1 MARNT
6 FFEDEVIERKF
17 DAKQLK
23 RIMRYVMHYR
33 FELFVGLTLMIL
45 ASICSLSGPYISK
58 IIMDNMIPNKDIRG
72 ILFMIAVFLGFLG
85 LQIIFNIIKGFLMN
99 RMGYSVVYDL
109 RRDLFNHLQTLSFK
123 FFDDRPTGKVLVR
136 LTNYIDSL
144 AKLLSD
150 GIVNMVTDLVTLVAI
165 VVIMFTIDVKLSFV
179 SLATCVPLFIIAFA
193 FRNIV
198 KNRQVIMNHK
208 NANRTAY
215 VHENIMGVKIVQ
227 SFTREGEN
235 AETYDQLNKDCVS
248 AWMRVFRVNQ
258 LFFPCVDIT
267 SVIGMCLTYFVGWLL
282 LDLNA
287 VTLGVI
293 FAFSGYIGRFWQP
306 INNMSAIYNQLL
318 VAMANVESIF
328 DIMEEPADIHDIEG
342 AAELPKIKGDIHFEG
357 VTFGYEP
364 DVDILRDLS
373 FDVKSGET
381 VALVGPTGAGKTTV
395 VNLISRFYDI
405 AKGKITIDGTDI
417 HSVTLNSLRRQM
429 GIMMQDTFI
438 FEGTILDNIRY
449 GRLDATDEEC
459 MEAAR
464 LIYADEFI
472 EKLPHGYH
480 TRISERGSELSTG
493 ERQLL
498 SFARVVIS
506 DPRILILDEATS
518 SIDTKTEK
526 LIQMALDRLLEGRT
540 SFIIAHRLSTIK
552 KADQIMYIA
561 NQGIAECGT
570 HEELLQKRGYYYEL
584 TKAQYEALLST

>member
-1 MARNT
+1 MVFNGVD
-6 FFEDEVIERKF
+6 FGYNDDKIVLHDIKMY
-17 DAKQLK
+17 AKPGQK
-23 RIMRYVMHYR
+23 IA
-33 FELFVGLTLMIL
+33 FVG
-45 ASICSLSGPYISK
+45 A
-58 IIMDNMIPNKDIRG
+58 
-72 ILFMIAVFLGFLG
+72 
-85 LQIIFNIIKGFLMN
+85 
-99 RMGYSVVYDL
+99 
-109 RRDLFNHLQTLSFK
+109 
-123 FFDDRPTGKVLVR
+123 
-136 LTNYIDSL
+136 
-144 AKLLSD
+144 
-150 GIVNMVTDLVTLVAI
+150 
-165 VVIMFTIDVKLSFV
+165 
-179 SLATCVPLFIIAFA
+179 
-193 FRNIV
+193 
-198 KNRQVIMNHK
+198 
-208 NANRTAY
+208 
-215 VHENIMGVKIVQ
+215 
-227 SFTREGEN
+227 
-235 AETYDQLNKDCVS
+235 
-248 AWMRVFRVNQ
+248 
-258 LFFPCVDIT
+258 
-267 SVIGMCLTYFVGWLL
+267 
-282 LDLNA
+282 
-287 VTLGVI
+287 
-293 FAFSGYIGRFWQP
+293 
-306 INNMSAIYNQLL
+306 
-318 VAMANVESIF
+318 
-328 DIMEEPADIHDIEG
+328 
-342 AAELPKIKGDIHFEG
+342 
-357 VTFGYEP
+357 
-364 DVDILRDLS
+364 
-373 FDVKSGET
+373 
-381 VALVGPTGAGKTTV
+381 TGAGKTTV

-405 AKGKITIDGTDI
+405 SKGKITIDGTDI

-472 EKLPHGYH
+472 EKLPHGYY